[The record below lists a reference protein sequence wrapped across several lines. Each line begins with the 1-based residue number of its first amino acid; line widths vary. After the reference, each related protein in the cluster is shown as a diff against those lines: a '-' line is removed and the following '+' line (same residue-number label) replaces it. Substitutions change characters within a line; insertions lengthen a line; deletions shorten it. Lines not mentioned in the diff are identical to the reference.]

1 MNVWILA
8 LVAAP
13 ALLASDS
20 QQLAL
25 SLKAQADFERVELS
39 AIPPLH
45 DTVGCMQSQ
54 AALLP
59 VAAPSEV
66 STIQYRR
73 GYCALAGATLSQ
85 DAADFT
91 AAAGAFDKAIQ
102 AWPARY
108 NEKHQTPEPVSAG
121 LRVLAAVARLEAA
134 GTDDAAS
141 ARARRELSEALGS
154 ATCLS
159 RVMSEAS
166 CESVIGLGRQWLG
179 AFALREGDWST
190 ASQDFAPGMAP
201 AWAAWTSGKQA
212 FAAGS
217 YGPAAA
223 DFRKA
228 VELWESKRNTAELP
242 ILERL
247 FPQPEMA
254 SAYADLGG
262 ARLLAGDAAG
272 AIASL
277 NLAVKEDSSAARSYY
292 LRARA
297 KEAAGQKDA
306 ALADY
311 NLASR
316 TAFAAAKDLASG
328 EAHLYRGILL
338 YRRKDFTRAEDE
350 FSSAMNFEIGAGL
363 RADARAWR
371 YMAAVAEGSCQASR
385 QLLEQSLA
393 GVTPYFPRAEAQ
405 GVLAGCPPLASDAGL
420 HPAAIL
426 RP

>member
-1 MNVWILA
+1 MKVWILA
-8 LVAAP
+8 LLAVP
-13 ALLASDS
+13 ALLAADS
-20 QQLAL
+20 QQLSL
-25 SLKAQADFERVELS
+25 SLKAQADYERVELS

-54 AALLP
+54 AALLA

-85 DAADFT
+85 NAAEF
-91 AAAGAFDKAIQ
+91 AAAAAAFDKAIQ
-102 AWPARY
+102 AWPGRY
-108 NEKHQTPEPVSAG
+108 NEKHQAPEPVSAG

-134 GTDDAAS
+134 GTDDTAS
-141 ARARRELSEALGS
+141 GRARQELSEALGS

-159 RVMSEAS
+159 RLMTEPR
-166 CESVIGLGRQWLG
+166 CENVIDLGRQWLG
-179 AFALREGDWST
+179 AFALREGNWPA
-190 ASQDFAPGMAP
+190 ASQDFAPATAP
-201 AWAAWTSGKQA
+201 AWAEWTSGKQA
-212 FAAGS
+212 FAGGS
-217 YGPAAA
+217 YSVAAG

-228 VELWESKRNTAELP
+228 VAVWESRRDMAELP

-247 FPQPEMA
+247 APQPEMA

-262 ARLLAGDAAG
+262 ARLLAGDATG

-277 NLAVKEDSSAARSYY
+277 NLAIKEDPSAARSYY

-297 KEAAGQKDA
+297 KEAAGEKDA

-311 NLASR
+311 NMASR

-385 QLLEQSLA
+385 ELLQQSLA

-405 GVLAGCPPLASDAGL
+405 GVLAGCPALASDAGV
-420 HPAAIL
+420 HPAGMP